1 MIKNNNHLL
10 GVILAGGLSKRMNNQ
25 NKFIKKID
33 GKTIISLIIAKALKQ
48 VNELVINESID
59 YYNSYI

>member
-10 GVILAGGLSKRMNNQ
+10 GVILAGGLSRRMNNQ

>member
-10 GVILAGGLSKRMNNQ
+10 GVILAGGLSRRMNNQ

-48 VNELVINESID
+48 VNELVINESIN
-59 YYNSYI
+59 YYNTCI